1 MNIDI
6 YLTKTEKEDL
16 QKIMQKHHVSMS
28 TIADILI
35 TTTYIYLQ
43 QNGIQK
49 DINKLLEQEYLYK
62 SEWDKHGTIRPKC
75 FKEEEELFA
84 KIKNFLRANPGAS
97 ITQVAENCDCK
108 EEAVHAFIKSGR
120 LERVGLRRIAHQCE
134 LCNATIYEGV
144 MCADC
149 KKKLKD
155 QVKMLKNISSGQ
167 K

>member
-1 MNIDI
+1 MV
-6 YLTKTEKEDL
+6 
-16 QKIMQKHHVSMS
+16 KI
-28 TIADILI
+28 A
-35 TTTYIYLQ
+35 
-43 QNGIQK
+43 K
-49 DINKLLEQEYLYK
+49 DIC
-62 SEWDKHGTIRPKC
+62 PKC

-97 ITQVAENCDCK
+97 ITQVAENCNCK

-155 QVKMLKNISSGQ
+155 QVKLLRSIAPEQ

>member
-1 MNIDI
+1 MAEQQETNNLISCRVCGVI
-6 YLTKTEKEDL
+6 MV
-16 QKIMQKHHVSMS
+16 KI
-28 TIADILI
+28 A
-35 TTTYIYLQ
+35 
-43 QNGIQK
+43 K
-49 DINKLLEQEYLYK
+49 DIC
-62 SEWDKHGTIRPKC
+62 TKC
-75 FKEEEELFA
+75 FKAEEELFA

-97 ITQVAENCDCK
+97 ITQVAENCECK

-155 QVKMLKNISSGQ
+155 QVKLLRSIAPEQ

>member
-1 MNIDI
+1 MAEQQETNNLISCRVCGVI
-6 YLTKTEKEDL
+6 MV
-16 QKIMQKHHVSMS
+16 KI
-28 TIADILI
+28 A
-35 TTTYIYLQ
+35 
-43 QNGIQK
+43 K
-49 DINKLLEQEYLYK
+49 DIC
-62 SEWDKHGTIRPKC
+62 PKC
-75 FKEEEELFA
+75 FKAEEELFA

-97 ITQVAENCDCK
+97 ITQVAENCECK

-155 QVKMLKNISSGQ
+155 QVKLLRSIAPEQ

>member
-1 MNIDI
+1 MAEPQETNNLISCRVCGVI
-6 YLTKTEKEDL
+6 MV
-16 QKIMQKHHVSMS
+16 KI
-28 TIADILI
+28 A
-35 TTTYIYLQ
+35 
-43 QNGIQK
+43 K
-49 DINKLLEQEYLYK
+49 DIC
-62 SEWDKHGTIRPKC
+62 PKC
-75 FKEEEELFA
+75 FQAEEELFS

-97 ITQVAENCDCK
+97 ITQVAENCGCK

-134 LCNATIYEGV
+134 LCNTTIYEGV

-155 QVKMLKNISSGQ
+155 QVKMLRSMTPGQ

>member
-1 MNIDI
+1 MAEQQETNNLISCRVCGVI
-6 YLTKTEKEDL
+6 MV
-16 QKIMQKHHVSMS
+16 KI
-28 TIADILI
+28 A
-35 TTTYIYLQ
+35 
-43 QNGIQK
+43 K
-49 DINKLLEQEYLYK
+49 DIC
-62 SEWDKHGTIRPKC
+62 PKC

-155 QVKMLKNISSGQ
+155 QVKLLRSIAPEQ

>member
-1 MNIDI
+1 MAEQQDTNNLISCRVCGVI
-6 YLTKTEKEDL
+6 MV
-16 QKIMQKHHVSMS
+16 KI
-28 TIADILI
+28 A
-35 TTTYIYLQ
+35 
-43 QNGIQK
+43 K
-49 DINKLLEQEYLYK
+49 DIC
-62 SEWDKHGTIRPKC
+62 PKC

-97 ITQVAENCDCK
+97 ITQVAENCNCK

-155 QVKMLKNISSGQ
+155 QVKLLRSIAPEQ